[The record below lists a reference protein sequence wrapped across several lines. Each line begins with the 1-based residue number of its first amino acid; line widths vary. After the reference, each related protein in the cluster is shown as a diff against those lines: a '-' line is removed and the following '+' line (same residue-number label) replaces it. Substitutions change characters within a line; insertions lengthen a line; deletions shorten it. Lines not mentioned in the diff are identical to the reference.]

1 MKVVVG
7 LSGGIDSSAVVALL
21 LEKGHTVHA
30 CFLDTGFNSAL
41 RERIERITR
50 HFSIPLTVYTLQE
63 AFDRRVV
70 AGFKDYYLRG
80 LTPNPCVNCNVDFK
94 FYWLR
99 KLKEELGFDA
109 VATGHYARIVE
120 YEDRST
126 IAKGLDLKKDQSYFL
141 YRLIPT
147 GLSDVLFPLG
157 DKEKAWV
164 REYVA
169 DKVPWLKPPKESQD
183 LCFVKDRDYKAF
195 LMARLNQREELSG
208 KIVDTRGRVLGEHRG
223 YFMYTPGQR
232 SGLSLKE
239 PGPWYVVRI
248 VPEDKAVVVARRE
261 EAMAS
266 GLSAKLGVYL
276 EERSEFEGSA
286 KIRYNQP
293 DVPVRV
299 VREADRL
306 VVMFLKRQLGV
317 APGQHVVIYEGDN
330 IVAGGE
336 IESVFYPWE

>member
-1 MKVVVG
+1 MG
-7 LSGGIDSSAVVALL
+7 LSGGIDSCAVVALL
-21 LEKGHTVHA
+21 LEQGHTVHA
-30 CFLDTGFNSAL
+30 CFLDTGFNSPV
-41 RERIERITR
+41 RERVEKIAQY
-50 HFSIPLTVYTLQE
+50 FFIPITVYTLQE
-63 AFDRRVV
+63 PFDRGVV
-70 AGFKDYYLRG
+70 AGFKDYYLSG

-99 KLKEELGFDA
+99 RLKEELGFDA
-109 VATGHYARIVE
+109 VATGHYARIGE
-120 YEDRST
+120 YEGRPT
-126 IAKGLDLKKDQSYFL
+126 IAKGVDLKKDQSYFL

-157 DKEKAWV
+157 DKDKGWV
-164 REYVA
+164 RRYVGGR
-169 DKVPWLKPPKESQD
+169 VPWLKPSGESQD
-183 LCFVKDRDYKAF
+183 LCFVGDKDYKAF
-195 LMARLNQREELSG
+195 LMAGLERDKDFSG
-208 KIVDTRGRVLGEHRG
+208 KIVDIRGRVLGEHRG

-248 VPEDKAVVVARRE
+248 VPESRTVVVAKRE

-266 GLSAKLGVYL
+266 RLTARLGVYL
-276 EERSEFEGSA
+276 EERSEFEASA

-299 VREADRL
+299 VREGDRFE
-306 VVMFLKRQLGV
+306 VVFVEKQLGV
-317 APGQHVVIYEGDN
+317 APGQHVVIYKGDK

-336 IESVFYPWE
+336 IESVSYPWE